1 MTKIKAFKLHQFKAL
16 DDAQGIFEAIVAVF
30 NNIDRAGDRIK
41 PGAFKNTLT
50 KWGAKGRPIP
60 VIFSHEWDNLDAHIG
75 EVLEAKEVEE
85 GLYVKAQLDLEED
98 FAARVWKK
106 MKRGTLAEF
115 SFAYDEIQSEMI
127 DQGEKASPRYIND
140 LLELDLL
147 EVGPTLVGM
156 NPETQLLDVKSGARH
171 TVKEFEMLQQIHDLS
186 VALGAKCAEPDDS
199 AGEGEGEAQDETG
212 NGKSRGPSPST
223 LAQRVA
229 LELLEIE

>member
-1 MTKIKAFKLHQFKAL
+1 MLYKSFKLHSFKAL

-41 PGAFKNTLT
+41 PGAFKNTLA
-50 KWGAKGRPIP
+50 KWEAKGRPIP

-115 SFAYDEIQSEMI
+115 SFAYDEIESELI
-127 DQGEKASPRYIND
+127 DQGEKSEPRYVHD

-156 NPETQLLDVKSGARH
+156 NPATQLLDVKSGVRH
-171 TVKEFEMLQQIHDLS
+171 TGKEYEMLQKMHDMA
-186 VALGAKCAEPDDS
+186 VELGAVCPGHDDS
-199 AGEGEGEAQDETG
+199 AGEGEGETD
-212 NGKSRGPSPST
+212 GKAREGTPSGPSPST